1 MHPSGAPRSWHHGP
15 VRLPPPARAIRAIGF
30 DDAPFPRRRGARVHL
45 AGVVCSG
52 TRFEGMVWG
61 HVRRDGWDATEVVA
75 RLLLGGKFL
84 PQLHL
89 VLLDGLSFGGF
100 NLVDLEALAERLG
113 RPCVAVMRRPPD
125 LAAVERAV
133 RRLPRPERRL
143 RILARAGPVH
153 VVPPFAFQ
161 VRGGAPG
168 SVAEALAR
176 ITDRGHVPEP
186 LRLAHLVGAAVRTGE
201 SGRRA

>member
-1 MHPSGAPRSWHHGP
+1 M
-15 VRLPPPARAIRAIGF
+15 RLPPPRRVLRAIGF
-30 DDAPFPRRRGARVHL
+30 DDAPFVRRRGGRVHV
-45 AGVVCSG
+45 AGVVCAG

-61 HVRRDGWDATEVVA
+61 HVRQDGWDATEALA
-75 RLLLGGKFL
+75 RLLESGKFL

-100 NLVDLEALAERLG
+100 NLVDLEALARRLG

-143 RILARAGPVH
+143 AWIARAGPVH
-153 VVPPFAFQ
+153 VRPPFAFQ
-161 VRGGAPG
+161 VKGAPPD
-168 SVAEALAR
+168 AIADALRR
-176 ITDRGHVPEP
+176 ITDRGNVPEP
-186 LRLAHLVGAAVRTGE
+186 LRLAHLVGAAVRRGE